1 MEIHRII
8 QVGVPLYRYD
18 LTEPPKEGWSQ
29 EYKSP
34 IYCWDDAGPKNEIGA
49 FFFFDNKR
57 EAIEVGNNA
66 LVQKENMIK
75 RYNPDLSIWITK
87 TIIKAKLNILDLS
100 ECKDIIDLYRVL
112 WNEQINIFRDDFYRF
127 DYLRGS
133 RPLSIIKDDVS
144 YIASH
149 TEGRKTREW
158 SECKYNIDTFCNY
171 SDEINTLSYAFQ
183 GLTDFS
189 NGKIFKNLLEAKGL
203 EGYIF
208 QETDAKT
215 FCLFNSEKL
224 SIPVVTQILRKTKG
238 DN

>member
-87 TIIKAKLNILDLS
+87 TIINFLSDLWSWPATEVEQTLTLTIYNENENQLNL
-100 ECKDIIDLYRVL
+100 
-112 WNEQINIFRDDFYRF
+112 
-127 DYLRGS
+127 
-133 RPLSIIKDDVS
+133 
-144 YIASH
+144 
-149 TEGRKTREW
+149 
-158 SECKYNIDTFCNY
+158 TF
-171 SDEINTLSYAFQ
+171 F
-183 GLTDFS
+183 
-189 NGKIFKNLLEAKGL
+189 
-203 EGYIF
+203 
-208 QETDAKT
+208 
-215 FCLFNSEKL
+215 
-224 SIPVVTQILRKTKG
+224 
-238 DN
+238 